1 MHFHVI
7 ASDACVLLMGTL
19 PAWPGACCIPFPGL
33 GSLRDMDDDRNR
45 TAQGKPLRT
54 GNEEPRD
61 SASSLACL
69 CGMSSASVRLA
80 CKEFLS
86 EDVVKFMKARAERGM
101 NARAKNNRYSNL
113 KAYLRYRG
121 YDTRELSKPPKYDKT
136 MPEIY
141 TKRDPTKCVRASAR
155 HLP

>member
-7 ASDACVLLMGTL
+7 ASDACVLLMGIL
-19 PAWPGACCIPFPGL
+19 PAGPGACCIPFPGL

-80 CKEFLS
+80 CKEFL
-86 EDVVKFMKARAERGM
+86 VVTSRQYVDELDRK
-101 NARAKNNRYSNL
+101 S
-113 KAYLRYRG
+113 
-121 YDTRELSKPPKYDKT
+121 TRLNS
-136 MPEIY
+136 
-141 TKRDPTKCVRASAR
+141 S
-155 HLP
+155 HLG

>member
-1 MHFHVI
+1 MMI
-7 ASDACVLLMGTL
+7 EIERLRANRYGPGTKNQE
-19 PAWPGACCIPFPGL
+19 I
-33 GSLRDMDDDRNR
+33 
-45 TAQGKPLRT
+45 PLRALLVFA
-54 GNEEPRD
+54 ECPVPR
-61 SASSLACL
+61 S
-69 CGMSSASVRLA
+69 GVRLA
-80 CKEFLS
+80 CKEFLVVTGRQYVDEFMS

-121 YDTRELSKPPKYDKT
+121 YDTRELPKPPKYDKT